1 MAKKKKKALPLL
13 GLLLVLIL
21 LIVAYVAYD
30 QYDKKKQKDKEAQKE
45 ASAIIVTSMEED
57 SLTSITIKSSQ
68 GEINLVK
75 DDTDEWIEKEN
86 PEVPIDV
93 DKVDGIVTALVKL
106 EALKV
111 VAEDVNDLSEYGFD
125 EPKVTI
131 STVDQDGKE
140 QTLKIGEDSPLG
152 DGSYVYLDG
161 QKNVYLVGTEVISS
175 LNQTRNT
182 IVEMAS
188 APSIASNSIRH
199 LLLNGKNG
207 ELEIAYDAKNPYNYS
222 SMDNNYV
229 ITKGLNGPV
238 LGDTKEITSYFDHYG
253 KISYGACVE
262 NECSDLSKYG
272 LDQPATRIEVTYL
285 EDAEKEDSNL
295 LTYSLAIGSYDEEKA
310 VYYVKEDNSNAVYT
324 ITKSLVEGLTDY
336 KVLNLVDNY
345 AHLVAL
351 VSLDELKVTANGQT
365 HSLTIKRTPSEIEGE
380 EDVSTYYVDGVEANE
395 DRAKGMYNNFLTIER
410 DAMIPEGYTDED
422 KEPIVVFEFARS
434 KGTNAENVKVEY
446 REYDDSFYT
455 ITINGSENFL
465 IDKRKVDT
473 AVKAISEYKED

>member
-161 QKNVYLVGTEVISS
+161 QKNVYLVG
-175 LNQTRNT
+175 
-182 IVEMAS
+182 
-188 APSIASNSIRH
+188 
-199 LLLNGKNG
+199 
-207 ELEIAYDAKNPYNYS
+207 D
-222 SMDNNYV
+222 
-229 ITKGLNGPV
+229 
-238 LGDTKEITSYFDHYG
+238 
-253 KISYGACVE
+253 
-262 NECSDLSKYG
+262 
-272 LDQPATRIEVTYL
+272 
-285 EDAEKEDSNL
+285 
-295 LTYSLAIGSYDEEKA
+295 
-310 VYYVKEDNSNAVYT
+310 
-324 ITKSLVEGLTDY
+324 
-336 KVLNLVDNY
+336 
-345 AHLVAL
+345 
-351 VSLDELKVTANGQT
+351 
-365 HSLTIKRTPSEIEGE
+365 
-380 EDVSTYYVDGVEANE
+380 
-395 DRAKGMYNNFLTIER
+395 
-410 DAMIPEGYTDED
+410 
-422 KEPIVVFEFARS
+422 
-434 KGTNAENVKVEY
+434 
-446 REYDDSFYT
+446 
-455 ITINGSENFL
+455 
-465 IDKRKVDT
+465 
-473 AVKAISEYKED
+473 